1 MKVIIFGATGMV
13 GQGVLRECLLDSAIE
28 HILSIVR
35 SPSRQ
40 QHPKLQ
46 ELIHQDFFNYSN
58 IEGDLTGYDACF
70 FCLGVSSI
78 GMKEEAYQHITYD
91 LTLAAASTLSSH
103 NPHMIFIYV
112 SGTGT
117 DSSER
122 GPIMWARV
130 KGKTEN
136 ALFKLPFKAAYMFR
150 PGFIQPMHG
159 IKSKI
164 QLYRIM
170 YSFIAPLYPLLKALA
185 PKFVTTTEQVGQ
197 AMIKVAKQGAD
208 KKFLENQDINRLSIG
223 K

>member
-1 MKVIIFGATGMV
+1 
-13 GQGVLRECLLDSAIE
+13 
-28 HILSIVR
+28 
-35 SPSRQ
+35 
-40 QHPKLQ
+40 
-46 ELIHQDFFNYSN
+46 
-58 IEGDLTGYDACF
+58 
-70 FCLGVSSI
+70 
-78 GMKEEAYQHITYD
+78 MKEEAYQHMTYD
-91 LTLAAASTLSSH
+91 LTLAAASALSTH
-103 NPHMIFIYV
+103 NPHMTFIYV

-159 IKSKI
+159 IKSKT